1 MHIEKNIFENVFN
14 MIIEVKGKTKDTI
27 KVRMNVTL
35 FCDFKNMELLN
46 DEVRVVKPKT
56 TFALDKKKKHNFLY
70 ANDLRVCD
78 FLMNML

>member
-14 MIIEVKGKTKDTI
+14 TIIEVKGKTKDNI
-27 KVRMNVTL
+27 KARMNVTL

-46 DEVRVVKPKT
+46 DDVRVAKPKT
-56 TFALDKKKKHNFLY
+56 TFALDKKKHNFLY

>member
-14 MIIEVKGKTKDTI
+14 MIIEVKRKTKDTI
-27 KVRMNVTL
+27 KAKMNVTL

-56 TFALDKKKKHNFLY
+56 TFSLDKKKSIIS
-70 ANDLRVCD
+70 C
-78 FLMNML
+78 MQMT